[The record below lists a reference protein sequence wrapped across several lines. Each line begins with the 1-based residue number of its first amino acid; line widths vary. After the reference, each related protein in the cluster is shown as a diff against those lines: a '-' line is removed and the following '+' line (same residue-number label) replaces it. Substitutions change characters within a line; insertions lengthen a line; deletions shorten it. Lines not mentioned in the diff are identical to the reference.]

1 MQLKMIFNLFYI
13 RFDHLHS
20 ILIKGQTLEI
30 FSVAQLSYSE
40 LVFTFISLRI
50 CNISLREL
58 LMFSI
63 FFPCS
68 WIMSSVFFLPSA
80 TSQILWFKFWNSTL
94 LATFSSAIES
104 ASLARTLPEVL
115 SVLPEH
121 TYESSVRDCKLNWDH
136 SAQTYTFP

>member
-13 RFDHLHS
+13 RSDNLHS
-20 ILIKGQTLEI
+20 ILKKRQTLLEI

-40 LVFTFISLRI
+40 LVFTFVSLRI

-63 FFPCS
+63 FFPCFWILFPCS
-68 WIMSSVFFLPSA
+68 WIMSSVFFLPSK
-80 TSQILWFKFWNSTL
+80 TSPILWFKFWNSTL

-121 TYESSVRDCKLNWDH
+121 TYESSVEL
-136 SAQTYTFP
+136 